1 MKLLEIKL
9 MGRNVLEREHEL
21 EYFGIFDQ
29 ILEY

>member
-1 MKLLEIKL
+1 

-29 ILEY
+29 ILEYWKYY